1 MSDNQKPKKPRAR
14 SKKLKINK
22 KEQWQQILKEIEAD
36 NAPIKCLDAIQ
47 VNLRDG
53 TTVII
58 DIQQLL
64 SEGTDPE
71 VVEYLIDAKLKSLDS
86 IIHDV
91 DFCISVDLVAKAIQP
106 ITDSVLK
113 DL

>member
-1 MSDNQKPKKPRAR
+1 MSEQQEPKKPRAK
-14 SKKLKINK
+14 SKKLKVNK
-22 KEQWQQILKEIEAD
+22 REQWQKILKEIEAN
-36 NAPIKCLDAIQ
+36 NAPVRCLDAIQ
-47 VNLRDG
+47 VNLKDG

-64 SEGTDPE
+64 SEGNDPDTI
-71 VVEYLIDAKLKSLDS
+71 EYLIEAKLKALDS
-86 IIHDV
+86 IINDV